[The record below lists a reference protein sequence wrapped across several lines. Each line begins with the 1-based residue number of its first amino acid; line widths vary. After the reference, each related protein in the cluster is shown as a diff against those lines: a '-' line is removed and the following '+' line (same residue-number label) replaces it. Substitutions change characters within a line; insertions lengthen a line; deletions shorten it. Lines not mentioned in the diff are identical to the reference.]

1 MADPKAT
8 KPEVLP
14 ESEFNKPWERED
26 QYEPVRKSNDPRF
39 GEISVFKQMWNN
51 DIVFVKEKI
60 VNGKNEASND
70 IIELKKRLALNHPNI
85 QKLITYSTGVKKE
98 LCSTHYV
105 FKGIYE
111 FPHSD
116 MQKEINEKKKNN
128 QLFHPNDIGHL
139 AFQVLIGLNHL
150 HSKGVAH
157 GDIRPIYI
165 GFNRA
170 TNTYTILDRLID
182 PSPLEKLQGN
192 NIINKKELFLSP
204 QLFQK
209 LQGKDKTVKFNQFK
223 NDLFSLGLTIL
234 VVGNGQNV
242 QDIYQPNGEIDK
254 QKLEQHIV
262 SFEQKYLVP
271 NPHAVNIVRWLLKFN
286 EEERL
291 EAKDILARVIPYE
304 EFKRQELYGFSQP
317 VSYVVQSTPPVTD
330 GGFFGNVETKISY
343 GQPIVRTVVHSTPP
357 PDFDVKQATTYV
369 SYLPSENILQQT
381 NEPVK
386 VENKEV
392 TYIHEPSPLVQTNP
406 VYSYANPV
414 YVQGTYPQT
423 TIHAFEPIVRRSI
436 NREARQEPVT
446 VVNHSNT
453 EPQVTTT
460 KYSINEKGEVVES
473 HE

>member
-1 MADPKAT
+1 MADHKAT

-14 ESEFNKPWERED
+14 DSEFNKPWERED
-26 QYEPVRKSNDPRF
+26 QYEPIRKSNDPRF

-51 DIVFVKEKI
+51 EIVFVKEKI

-85 QKLITYSTGVKKE
+85 QRLITYSTSVKKE
-98 LCSTHYV
+98 LCSTHYP

-116 MQKEINEKKKNN
+116 MQKEINEKKKNG
-128 QLFHPNDIGHL
+128 QLFHPNDVGHL
-139 AFQVLIGLNHL
+139 AFQVLIGLSHL

-157 GDIRPIYI
+157 GDIRPIFI
-165 GFNRA
+165 GFNKA
-170 TNTYTILDRLID
+170 TNTYTILDRLVD

-192 NIINKKELFLSP
+192 NIVNKKELFLSP

-209 LQGKDKTVKFNQFK
+209 LQGKDKTVTYNQFK
-223 NDLFSLGLTIL
+223 NDLYALGLTIL
-234 VVGNGQNV
+234 VVGNGQSV

-254 QKLEQHIV
+254 AKLKAHID
-262 SFEQKYLVP
+262 SFEQKYLIP
-271 NPHAVNIVRWLLKFN
+271 NPHAVTIVRWLLEPTEDK
-286 EEERL
+286 RP
-291 EAKDILARVIPYE
+291 EAKDILANVIPYE
-304 EFKRQELYGFSQP
+304 EFKRQELTGFNQP
-317 VSYVVQSTPPVTD
+317 VSYVLHSTPPVTD

-369 SYLPSENILQQT
+369 NYVPSENILQPT
-381 NEPVK
+381 TEPVNY
-386 VENKEV
+386 ENKEI
-392 TYIHEPSPLVQTNP
+392 TYIHDPTHVVQSAPIYT
-406 VYSYANPV
+406 YANPV
-414 YVQGTYPQT
+414 YVQGTYPPNLT
-423 TIHAFEPIVRRSI
+423 SFEPIVRRSI

-446 VVNHSNT
+446 VINQTVFD
-453 EPQVTTT
+453 PQVTTT
-460 KYSINEKGEVVES
+460 KYSINEKGEVIES